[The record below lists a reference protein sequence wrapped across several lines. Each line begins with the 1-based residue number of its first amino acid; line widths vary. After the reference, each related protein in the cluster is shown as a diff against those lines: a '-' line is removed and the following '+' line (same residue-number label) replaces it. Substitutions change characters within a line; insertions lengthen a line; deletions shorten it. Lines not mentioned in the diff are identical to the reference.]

1 MDVSTSEEAFLVA
14 STFEL
19 KEESI
24 ALNKLYKLA
33 DTFAFLSKLNLELKT
48 GSLTTLVAATGFT
61 PYFFTIPFN
70 SFAASTPPAPA
81 SEYISK
87 TLFKS
92 FLDLFTSSLA
102 I

>member
-1 MDVSTSEEAFLVA
+1 M
-14 STFEL
+14 FEL

-48 GSLTTLVAATGFT
+48 GSLTTSDAATGFT
-61 PYFFTIPFN
+61 PYFFTISFN
-70 SFAASTPPAPA
+70 SFAVCTPPAPA
-81 SEYISK
+81 SEYIVN

-92 FLDLFTSSLA
+92 SLDSCTFSLAIWNFLDLLL
-102 I
+102 